1 MKMTTS
7 FNDEKLFRQKYDK
20 GHDQE
25 NVFSGALRLND
36 MPV

>member
-7 FNDEKLFRQKYDK
+7 FNDEKIFSQKYDK

-25 NVFSGALRLND
+25 NVFGGTLRMND
-36 MPV
+36 FHV